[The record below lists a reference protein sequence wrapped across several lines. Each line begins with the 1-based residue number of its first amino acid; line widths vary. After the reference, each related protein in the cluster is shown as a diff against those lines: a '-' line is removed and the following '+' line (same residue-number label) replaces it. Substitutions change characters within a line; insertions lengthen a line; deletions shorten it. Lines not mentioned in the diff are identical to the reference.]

1 MGAVANA
8 LVIDAPFGRA
18 QAPTAWWPEPEKE
31 LSRMPVRQ
39 MKIQVRARGSR
50 SWSHRLGHRISLTDP
65 SSLLKGVRAA
75 RGRGPRRRARDDRS
89 W

>member
-1 MGAVANA
+1 MGALAKRPRDRCPV
-8 LVIDAPFGRA
+8 GRA